1 MANITR
7 ISDTVWTGGDLPL
20 HLGAAR
26 MLSDLREIERAGI
39 THIVDNRGEWS
50 DEGFVARYAPRVRYR
65 HNGQD
70 DAGQR
75 MPDSWFEAGVGFALD
90 ALRVPGSA
98 VLTHCHMGINRGPSM
113 AYAILLAQG
122 WGPVDALTAIRT
134 ARPIAAVGYAHDTLD
149 WWHRVSGTTRDQVL
163 ADRAAVRQWFQAN
176 PLDVVRTIRRVR
188 DEERRS
194 A

>member
-1 MANITR
+1 MFYGH
-7 ISDTVWTGGDLPL
+7 VLGFTGLERSVVVL
-20 HLGAAR
+20 V
-26 MLSDLREIERAGI
+26 REIEQAGI

-50 DEGFVARYAPRVRYR
+50 DEPFVMRYTRQIRYL

-75 MPDSWFEAGVGFALD
+75 MPDSWFETGVGFALD
-90 ALRVPGSA
+90 ALRTPGSA
-98 VLTHCHMGINRGPSM
+98 VLAHCHMGINRGPSM

-122 WGPVDALTAIRT
+122 WDPVDALTAIRA
-134 ARPIAAVGYAHDTLD
+134 ARPIAAFGYAHDTLD
-149 WWHRVSGTTRDQVL
+149 WWHRVSRTARDQVL

-176 PLDVVRTIRRVR
+176 PLVVRVIRRVR
-188 DEERRS
+188 EEERRS